1 MIQGLEVEPLPSF
14 PLADKTKASHHV
26 TGGQLS
32 GKVTQFIG
40 RRKRQPRAHRGLNG
54 DMSTAQ
60 DVDFF
65 HGCFEG
71 RR

>member
-1 MIQGLEVEPLPSF
+1 MIQSLEVEPLPSF
-14 PLADKTKASHHV
+14 PLADKTEASHHV

-40 RRKRQPRAHRGLNG
+40 RRKRQPRAHKGLNG
-54 DMSTAQ
+54 DMSSAQ

-65 HGCFEG
+65 NGCFEG